1 MERAGPV
8 VGKQLHDKA
17 RQVSRVNDLNRLPR
31 VAGYGH
37 PAAPGRA
44 PHPVGEPRLPVVR
57 PGDLS
62 GPHDRRSRPVPGHHV
77 VLAGDLERTVG
88 VVSEF
93 LGVPDRW
100 PARSVLG
107 GARPYPVEL
116 VHRVAGDEQVPPGP
130 PIERI
135 HRLAHVARDIAADIH
150 DRIPATGAKRRIVA
164 GIPVAGQPRQ
174 AREQAGPGLPPAEQG
189 HLGPGPQRVLHDGTA
204 HERRTAENENPH
216 SPEPYRQ
223 RVRLPP
229 SPRAGDYP
237 NWPGW

>member
-174 AREQAGPGLPPAEQG
+174 AREQAGPGLPPGRTRSPRPRSAARPPRR
-189 HLGPGPQRVLHDGTA
+189 HGPRKTYRR
-204 HERRTAENENPH
+204 ERESAQPRT
-216 SPEPYRQ
+216 
-223 RVRLPP
+223 LPP
-229 SPRAGDYP
+229 ARPAPAISAGR
-237 NWPGW
+237 